1 MEERKGG
8 KEGLLELLDLMSSD
22 AFDLEAY
29 AQSESLA
36 GILENQECMMANPD
50 EGSPET
56 LRYWEERGLKK
67 ELHNA
72 DCLAE
77 KWASYLPLSY
87 VNGTEP
93 GRRYPLLFVMHGSGN
108 PIYLAESYGYT
119 HIAAREEMIVII
131 PETETAE
138 KIEELYEYAKRNY
151 PVDVSRIYMAGY
163 SLGGFM
169 TARHGIRWPERFA
182 AVGIGGMLFANG
194 PTGVHRQ
201 NEVLW
206 PAETITPEMVEHAA
220 GVQLPVCVCMGE
232 NEILG
237 LLPVTGDEPHFTPP
251 GDDTGDQVD
260 RIDLSGK
267 NKIASVN
274 NWRQIAGCKRIPEE
288 EVRRTARMSAD
299 IVTEKLGFP
308 FERTSVILR
317 ENRSHFV
324 GDCVNPQGEN
334 LARFICVAKSAHWP
348 SRALTELTWEFIS
361 QFSRDTETGRLRKCA
376 PRQADN

>member
-1 MEERKGG
+1 MMEERNGG
-8 KEGLLELLDLMSSD
+8 KEGLLNLLDMMSSD

-29 AQSESLA
+29 ARSESLT
-36 GILENQECMMANPD
+36 GILENQECMLNNPD
-50 EGSPET
+50 EASEET
-56 LRYWEERGLKK
+56 VRYWEERGLKK
-67 ELHNA
+67 EIHNA
-72 DCLAE
+72 DCVAD
-77 KWASYLPLSY
+77 KWASYLPMSY
-87 VNGTEP
+87 INNKES

-119 HIAAREEMIVII
+119 HIAAREELIVII

-138 KIEELYEYAKRNY
+138 KIEELLAYAKENY
-151 PVDVSRIYMAGY
+151 PVDLSRVYMVGY

-194 PTGVHRQ
+194 PTGVHKQ
-201 NEVLW
+201 NDVLW

-220 GVQLPVCVCMGE
+220 EVKLPVCVCMGE

-237 LLPVTGDEPHFTPP
+237 LLPVTEDEPPFTPP
-251 GDDTGDQVD
+251 GDDTGENVE

-267 NKIASVN
+267 NKIASIN
-274 NWRQIAGCKRIPEE
+274 NWRQIAGCGRIPEE
-288 EVRRTARMSAD
+288 EVREAARFSAD

-308 FERTSVILR
+308 FEETSVVRR

-324 GDCVNPQGEN
+324 GDCINPRGEN
-334 LARFICVAKSAHWP
+334 LARFICVSKSSHWP
-348 SRALTELTWEFIS
+348 SRALAELTWEFIS
-361 QFSRDTETGRLRKCA
+361 QFSRNSETGCSKIK
-376 PRQADN
+376 